1 MNPRW
6 TLSRRFLVLSLV
18 LTLFTGLGLS
28 LLARQ
33 TVQTQLSQM
42 AGSLNEDTARVLKN
56 ALWTEISTLLDIPGV
71 PSREVLLA
79 GTNHAA
85 LRARLAVLMQGSEMA
100 KVKVYNRQG
109 VCVLSTDPAQ
119 IGEWTPDH
127 PALRLALAGKVSSGQ
142 THRGRFDAL
151 HGQISNVDLFQ
162 SYVPI
167 RNGEQVVGV
176 FEVYQNVTGIKALAD
191 RSLQGILAVLFGVL
205 SLLLLLQY
213 LVVRHLDRRLQHK
226 ETALATRNAELTV
239 ALEESR
245 QANRV
250 KSEFISTVSH
260 ELRTPLTAIN
270 GALGLMA
277 GGAVGEI
284 PPAVGQMVGMAHKN
298 GVRLAHLIDDLLD
311 MEKLMAGKL
320 RLVMTAQP
328 LMPLVQQAVAD
339 NQAYA
344 ERHGVRLQLGQ
355 RLDGIQVAVDAHRL
369 QQVLANLLSNA
380 AKYSPAG
387 TAVEV
392 GVGNG
397 DGEGTVRVSV
407 RDHGPGV
414 PDAFRQQV
422 FEKFSQADASD
433 TRQKGGTGL
442 GLAISRELIERMGGR
457 IGFDSVPGQGACF
470 HFDLPCSRTEDAP
483 VAAPD
488 NGQLPRILTVEDDA
502 DMARMLGLMLTRAGY
517 AVDSV
522 ATGGEA
528 LRRLSQRSYA
538 AMTLDLLLPDMR
550 GQDLIRHLRQEGA
563 TATLP
568 VVVISAIADEAQSGL
583 GNLAKDGVEWL
594 AKPIDQTHLQ
604 AALNRLIAPG
614 QHGHPRVLH
623 VEDDRE
629 LHDVVRAMAGGR
641 FDFELATSLREA
653 RARVALER
661 FDVVILDLGLPNESG
676 WDLLPEIRTR
686 QPGTR
691 VVVLT
696 GGDDLGENENRA
708 DAVLKKSQVSPQ
720 RLLDAIDVRQPRDTD
735 QKGAP

>member
-1 MNPRW
+1 MKPHP
-6 TLSRRFLVLSLV
+6 TLSRRFLTLSLV
-18 LTLFTGLGLS
+18 LTLLTGLGLA

-33 TVQTQLSQM
+33 TVQTQLNQM

-56 ALWTEISTLLDIPGV
+56 SLWTDISSLLDIPGV
-71 PSREVLLA
+71 PSREMLLA
-79 GTNHAA
+79 ETNHGA

-109 VCVLSTDPAQ
+109 VCVFSTDPTQ
-119 IGEWTPDH
+119 IGEWSPDH
-127 PALRLALAGKVSSGQ
+127 PALRLALAGQVSSGQ

-167 RNGEQVVGV
+167 RDAEQVVGV
-176 FEVYQNVTGIKALAD
+176 FEVYQNVTRIKALAD
-191 RSLQGILAVLFGVL
+191 RSLRGILAVLFGVL

-213 LVVRHLDRRLQHK
+213 LVVRLLDQRLQHK

-270 GALGLMA
+270 GALGLME
-277 GGAVGEI
+277 GGAVG
-284 PPAVGQMVGMAHKN
+284 PLPAAVGEMVGMAHKN

-320 RLVMTAQP
+320 RLVMAAQP
-328 LMPLVQQAVAD
+328 LMPLVEQALDD
-339 NQAYA
+339 NQPYA
-344 ERHGVRLQLGQ
+344 ERHGVSLRLVQG
-355 RLDGIQVAVDAHRL
+355 LDGVEVAVDAQRL
-369 QQVLANLLSNA
+369 QQVMANLLSNA

-387 TAVEV
+387 AAVEV
-392 GVGNG
+392 GVS
-397 DGEGTVRVSV
+397 DGEGAGTVRVSV

-414 PDAFRQQV
+414 PEAFRQQM

-433 TRQKGGTGL
+433 TKQKGGTGL

-457 IGFDSVPGQGACF
+457 IGFESVPGQGACF
-470 HFDLPCSRTEDAP
+470 HFELPCTRVTAAP
-483 VAAPD
+483 VAEPD
-488 NGQLPRILTVEDDA
+488 SHPLPRILTVEDDA

-517 AVDSV
+517 AVDCV

-528 LRRLSQRSYA
+528 LERLAGRRYA

-550 GQDLIRHLRQEGA
+550 GQDLIRHLRQDAA
-563 TATLP
+563 TASLP
-568 VVVISAIADEAQSGL
+568 VVVISAIADEAQSDLGGL
-583 GNLAKDGVEWL
+583 AGEGVEWL
-594 AKPIDQTHLQ
+594 AKPIEQTHLQ
-604 AALNRLIAPG
+604 AALHRLIAPG

-676 WDLLPEIRTR
+676 WDLLPEIRAQ

-696 GGDDLGENENRA
+696 GGEELGENEDRV

-720 RLLDAIDVRQPRDTD
+720 RLLDAIDVRPPRDTD

>member
-1 MNPRW
+1 MTTRW
-6 TLSRRFLVLSLV
+6 TLSRRFLALSLV
-18 LTLFTGLGLS
+18 LTLLTGLGLA

-33 TVQTQLSQM
+33 TVQTQLNQM
-42 AGSLNEDTARVLKN
+42 AGSLNEDAARVLKN
-56 ALWTEISTLLDIPGV
+56 SLWNDISSLLDIPGV
-71 PSREVLLA
+71 PSREMLLA
-79 GTNHAA
+79 ETNHGV
-85 LRARLAVLMQGSEMA
+85 LRSRLAVLMQGSEMA

-109 VCVLSTDPAQ
+109 VCVFSTDPAQ
-119 IGEWTPDH
+119 IGERSPDH
-127 PALRLALAGKVSSGQ
+127 QALRLALAGQVSSGQ

-167 RNGEQVVGV
+167 RDGEQVLGV
-176 FEVYQNVTGIKALAD
+176 FEVYQNVTRIKAQAD
-191 RSLQGILAVLFGVL
+191 QSLQGILAVLLGVL
-205 SLLLLLQY
+205 SLMLLLQY
-213 LVVRHLDRRLQHK
+213 VVVRYLDQRLKLK
-226 ETALATRNAELTV
+226 ETALANRNAELTV

-277 GGAVGEI
+277 GGALGEL
-284 PPAVGQMVGMAHKN
+284 PSAVREMVCMANNN
-298 GVRLAHLIDDLLD
+298 GARLGHLIDDLLD
-311 MEKLMAGKL
+311 MEKLMVGKL

-328 LMPLVQQAVAD
+328 LMPLVEQALAD
-339 NQAYA
+339 NQPYA
-344 ERHGVRLQLGQ
+344 ERHGVTFLLEQ
-355 RLDGIQVAVDAHRL
+355 RVDWVQVAVDAQRL
-369 QQVLANLLSNA
+369 QQVLSNLLSNA
-380 AKYSPAG
+380 VKYSPAG
-387 TAVEV
+387 AVVELTV
-392 GVGNG
+392 SE
-397 DGEGTVRVSV
+397 GEGTVRVSV
-407 RDHGPGV
+407 RDDGPGI
-414 PDAFRQQV
+414 PDAFRQHV
-422 FEKFSQADASD
+422 FDKFSQADASD
-433 TRQKGGTGL
+433 TKLKGGTGL

-457 IGFDSVPGQGACF
+457 IGFYSVPGQGACF
-470 HFDLPCSRTEDAP
+470 HFDLPCNRPETAQVP
-483 VAAPD
+483 APD

-502 DMARMLGLMLTRAGY
+502 DMARMLGLMLNRAGY
-517 AVDSV
+517 AVDCV
-522 ATGGEA
+522 ASGAEA
-528 LRRLSQRSYA
+528 LERLAQRSYA

-550 GQDLIRHLRQEGA
+550 GQDLIRHLRQEPT

-568 VVVISAIADEAQSGL
+568 VVVISVIADEAETGL
-583 GNLAKDGVEWL
+583 GQLGKVGIEWL
-594 AKPIDQTHLQ
+594 AKPIDQNHLQ

-614 QHGHPRVLH
+614 EHGHPRVLH

-641 FDFELATSLREA
+641 FDFELATNLREA

-676 WDLLPEIRTR
+676 WDLLPEIRAQ

-696 GGDDLGENENRA
+696 GGEELGENEGRV

-720 RLLDAIDVRQPRDTD
+720 RLLDAIDVRLARDTD
-735 QKGAP
+735 QKGET

>member
-1 MNPRW
+1 M
-6 TLSRRFLVLSLV
+6 
-18 LTLFTGLGLS
+18 
-28 LLARQ
+28 ARQ
-33 TVQTQLSQM
+33 TVQAQLNQM

-56 ALWTEISTLLDIPGV
+56 ALWSDVSSLLDIPGV
-71 PSREVLLA
+71 PSREALLT
-79 GTNHAA
+79 GTNHHA

-109 VCVLSTDPAQ
+109 VCVFSTDSSQ
-119 IGEWTPDH
+119 IGEWAPDH

-167 RNGEQVVGV
+167 RDGEQVVGV
-176 FEVYQNVTGIKALAD
+176 FEVYQNVTRIKALAD

-213 LVVRHLDRRLQHK
+213 LAVRQLDLRLQHK
-226 ETALATRNAELTV
+226 DTALATRNAELTV

-277 GGAVGEI
+277 GGAVGEM
-284 PPAVGQMVGMAHKN
+284 PTAVSDMVGMAQKN

-320 RLVMTAQP
+320 RLTMTAQP
-328 LMPLVQQAVAD
+328 LMPLVEQAVED

-344 ERHGVRLQLGQ
+344 QRHGVHLELGQ
-355 RLDGIQVAVDAHRL
+355 TLDGIRVAVDAQRL

-387 TAVEV
+387 AVVEVEV
-392 GVGNG
+392 GVTES
-397 DGEGTVRVSV
+397 DGMVRVSV

-414 PDAFRQQV
+414 PEAFRHQV

-433 TRQKGGTGL
+433 TKQKGGTGL
-442 GLAISRELIERMGGR
+442 GLAISRELVERMGGR
-457 IGFDSVPGQGACF
+457 IGFDSVQGQGACF
-470 HFDLPCSRTEDAP
+470 HFDLPCNRTTDVP
-483 VAAPD
+483 AAVPD
-488 NGQLPRILTVEDDA
+488 NGQLPCILTVEDDA

-522 ATGGEA
+522 ASGGEA
-528 LRRLSQRSYA
+528 IKRLAQRRYA

-550 GQDLIRHLRQEGA
+550 GQDLIRHLRQEGV
-563 TATLP
+563 TAQLP
-568 VVVISAIADEAQSGL
+568 VVVISAIADDAEKEL
-583 GNLAKDGVEWL
+583 GHLAKDGVEWL

-604 AALNRLIAPG
+604 AALNRLLAPC

-661 FDVVILDLGLPNESG
+661 FDVVILDLALPNESG
-676 WDLLPEIRTR
+676 WDLLPEIRAQ

-696 GGDDLGENENRA
+696 GGEELGENEGRV
-708 DAVLKKSQVSPQ
+708 DAVLKKSQVTPQ